1 MLTSIVFS
9 KDRPLQLDLCLK
21 SIKQNLFDDNKIVVL
36 YKTSTDLYE
45 SHYAKIK
52 EEHDDVEF
60 VKQGHSIWSSILE
73 IVKNASPYVTFFTDD
88 GIVFRKVDFT
98 MENVDVVF
106 NAPQPPATFSLR
118 MGLNSRTRD
127 YGDGEQREDPV
138 PKPVYKLEV
147 PSSQEAFLLWNR
159 TGVGV
164 GGYWSYALS
173 VDGHIFTKGFMLHC
187 CEELEHLYKYYDN
200 KSLPRETLAWSNT
213 PNRFES
219 ELQRFYFFTT
229 PMMASPEFS
238 CVVNSPNNRVQ
249 SDAENRNGDHYSY
262 DAEYLA
268 EQFGLGKRIDLN
280 KIDFDKVKI
289 TCPHT
294 EIDILE
300 GLS

>member
-45 SHYAKIK
+45 SHYTKVK

-60 VKQGHSIWSSILE
+60 VEQGRCIFDNLVDLVSQSSDYL
-73 IVKNASPYVTFFTDD
+73 SFFTDD
-88 GIVFRKVDFT
+88 NIVFRKVDFT
-98 MENVDVVF
+98 MENVDVMF
-106 NAPQPPATFSLR
+106 KAPETPCTFSLR
-118 MGLNSRTRD
+118 MGVNSRTRD

-138 PKPVYKLEV
+138 PKPIYKIEM
-147 PSSQEAFLLWNR
+147 PSAQEAFLLWNR
-159 TGVGV
+159 TGIGL

-173 VDGHIFTKGFMLHC
+173 VDGHIFTKGFMLYC
-187 CEELEHLYKYYDN
+187 CEELAHLRRFYD
-200 KSLPRETLAWSNT
+200 PRGVPRSKHSWGQT
-213 PNRFES
+213 PNEFES
-219 ELQRFYFFTT
+219 KLQRFYFSTT

-268 EQFGLGKRIDLN
+268 EQFGLGKRIDVN

>member
-45 SHYAKIK
+45 SHYTKVK

-60 VKQGHSIWSSILE
+60 VEQGNCIFDNLVDLVSQSSDYL
-73 IVKNASPYVTFFTDD
+73 SFFTDD
-88 GIVFRKVDFT
+88 NIVFRKVDFT
-98 MENVDVVF
+98 MENVDVMF
-106 NAPQPPATFSLR
+106 KAPETPCTFSLR
-118 MGLNSRTRD
+118 MGVNSRTRD

-138 PKPVYKLEV
+138 PKPIYKIEM
-147 PSSQEAFLLWNR
+147 PSAQEAFLLWNR
-159 TGVGV
+159 TGIGL

-173 VDGHIFTKGFMLHC
+173 VDGHIFTKGFMLYC
-187 CEELEHLYKYYDN
+187 CEELAHLRRFYDTRGVPRSKY
-200 KSLPRETLAWSNT
+200 SWGQT
-213 PNRFES
+213 PNEFES
-219 ELQRFYFFTT
+219 KLQRFYFSTT

-262 DAEYLA
+262 DADYLA
-268 EQFGLGKRIDLN
+268 EQFGLGKRIDVN

>member
-45 SHYAKIK
+45 SHYTKVK

-60 VKQGHSIWSSILE
+60 VEQGHCIFDNLVDLVSQSSDYL
-73 IVKNASPYVTFFTDD
+73 SFFTDD
-88 GIVFRKVDFT
+88 NIVFRKVDFT
-98 MENVDVVF
+98 MENVDVMF
-106 NAPQPPATFSLR
+106 KAPETPCAFSLR
-118 MGLNSRTRD
+118 MGVNSRTRD
-127 YGDGEQREDPV
+127 YGDGKQREDAV
-138 PKPVYKLEV
+138 PKPIYKIEM
-147 PSSQEAFLLWNR
+147 PSAQEAFLLWNR
-159 TGVGV
+159 TGIGL

-173 VDGHIFTKGFMLHC
+173 VDGHIFTKGFMLYC
-187 CEELEHLYKYYDN
+187 CEELAHLRRFYDTRGVPRSKY
-200 KSLPRETLAWSNT
+200 SWGQT
-213 PNRFES
+213 PNEFES
-219 ELQRFYFFTT
+219 KLQRFYFSTT